1 MAQSASILI
10 RLLDP
15 RLKTRLK
22 RRAAAHGR
30 SMEAEARE
38 ILSTALRADPASDV
52 AAVAR
57 KWFAPL
63 GGADLAD
70 MRDRTP
76 YRPRAKFPAE

>member
-1 MAQSASILI
+1 
-10 RLLDP
+10 
-15 RLKTRLK
+15 
-22 RRAAAHGR
+22 
-30 SMEAEARE
+30 MEAEARE